1 MNFSISRSGIEEKFY
16 FLCEKVVKDLGVEVY
31 ALHYQSPQQL
41 LRIFI
46 ENPETT
52 TATLEECASVDR
64 ALSPYIEEEE
74 WMPEE
79 LTLEVSSPG
88 VYRDIYEGKNF
99 QRFVGQRVMVNLNN
113 KVARQDLIKEFKDMK
128 RFVGQKRLMGYITTA
143 NDNGLSIANE
153 KDGEAILNINYE
165 NIKKANL
172 EPLWEEIK
180 EN

>member
-1 MNFSISRSGIEEKFY
+1 MNFSITRSGIEEKFY
-16 FLCEKVVKDLGVEVY
+16 LLCEKVVKDLGVDVY
-31 ALHYQSPQQL
+31 ALHYQGPQQL
-41 LRIFI
+41 LRVFI
-46 ENPETT
+46 ENPETM

-64 ALSPYIEEEE
+64 ALTPFIEEEE

-88 VYRDIYEGKNF
+88 VYRDIFEGKSF
-99 QRFVGQRVMVNLNN
+99 QRFVGQRVMLSLNN
-113 KVARQDLIKEFKDMK
+113 KIVKEDLIKEFKDMK
-128 RFVGQKRLMGYITTA
+128 RFIGQKKVLGYITTA
-143 NDNGLSIANE
+143 TENELAIANE
-153 KDGEAILNINYE
+153 KESEAIIKINYE